1 MLGGRFGWLVVSM
14 RVLFSKYEWS
24 HKGAAKLLIVVGQ
37 EACRGIVQVE
47 TFCSEMSA
55 KAGSF
60 VGEQH
65 AWPPRAWGEPLYDN
79 LKCEI
84 DMNEPEHVEK
94 VERTAVKVRRTYRT
108 WLASETALQ
117 RTIAKFIKVMKRAR
131 V

>member
-1 MLGGRFGWLVVSM
+1 MNNMRGSHVRGGES
-14 RVLFSKYEWS
+14 
-24 HKGAAKLLIVVGQ
+24 
-37 EACRGIVQVE
+37 
-47 TFCSEMSA
+47 
-55 KAGSF
+55 
-60 VGEQH
+60 
-65 AWPPRAWGEPLYDN
+65 LYDN
-79 LKCEI
+79 LKWEI

>member
-1 MLGGRFGWLVVSM
+1 MNNM
-14 RVLFSKYEWS
+14 RGS
-24 HKGAAKLLIVVGQ
+24 HV
-37 EACRGIVQVE
+37 RG
-47 TFCSEMSA
+47 
-55 KAGSF
+55 
-60 VGEQH
+60 
-65 AWPPRAWGEPLYDN
+65 GEPLYDK